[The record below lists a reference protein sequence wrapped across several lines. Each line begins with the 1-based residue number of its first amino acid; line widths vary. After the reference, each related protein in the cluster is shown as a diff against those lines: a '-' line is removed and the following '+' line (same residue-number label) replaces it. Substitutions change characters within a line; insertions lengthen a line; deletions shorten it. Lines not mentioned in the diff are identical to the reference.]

1 MTTAY
6 IPNLP
11 PFTENRK
18 FGEYPKNLE
27 AWNYTHPLEWAQ
39 AQNPESLEVSSA
51 PFLRTIGSKIWF
63 NITML
68 HPLEI
73 FIGLRYTRAKRRT
86 RFISFIT
93 ASSMLGVALGVAA
106 LITVLSVM
114 NGFEQE
120 LRHRILGMIAHATV
134 TGPDEHLTDWHTA
147 AMVVARDPQVSALAP
162 YVEGQGML
170 VEGPVVT
177 GVTVRGVLPEQEP
190 AVSAVAAKLQEGQ
203 LTDLR
208 PGTFGVL
215 LGRDLAL
222 HLGVTIGD
230 KVTLVTPQAMV
241 TPVGLLPR
249 LKRFTVVGIFQVG
262 MYEYDSALAITHLQD
277 AARLFR
283 FGVDEVSGLRLA
295 LTNLDEAPVVTHRLA
310 GKLPPS
316 YRIADWTTS
325 HASFFHA
332 VHTEQTVMFVILTLI
347 VAVAAFNI
355 VSMLVMVVTDKE
367 PDIAILRT
375 LGLTPGAVMRIFV
388 VQGSIIGLVGTAL
401 GLVGGIAL
409 ATHVSTV
416 VPALEHFFGVHVLSP
431 DVYYITEL
439 PSDMHWADVIRIGI
453 TALVLCL
460 LATLYPAWRAS
471 QVQPAA
477 ALRYE

>member
-1 MTTAY
+1 M
-6 IPNLP
+6 
-11 PFTENRK
+11 F
-18 FGEYPKNLE
+18 
-27 AWNYTHPLEWAQ
+27 HPLE
-39 AQNPESLEVSSA
+39 V
-51 PFLRTIGSKIWF
+51 
-63 NITML
+63 
-68 HPLEI
+68 

-93 ASSMLGVALGVAA
+93 ASSMLGVALGVTA

-120 LRHRILGMIAHATV
+120 LRQRILGMIAHATV
-134 TGPDEHLTDWHTA
+134 TGPDERLADWHATA
-147 AMVVARDPQVSALAP
+147 TVVARDPQVAAQAP

-170 VEGPVVT
+170 VEGPIVT
-177 GVTVRGVLPEQEP
+177 GVTVRGILPEQEP
-190 AVSAVAAKLQEGQ
+190 SVSSIASKLHDGQ
-203 LTDLR
+203 LTDLQ
-208 PGTFGVL
+208 PGAFGAL

-222 HLGVTIGD
+222 HLGVTVGD
-230 KVTLVTPQAMV
+230 KVTLVIPQAMV

-249 LKRFTVVGIFQVG
+249 LKRFTVVGTFQVG
-262 MYEYDSALAITHLQD
+262 MYEYDSALAVIHLQD

-283 FGVDEVSGLRLA
+283 LGAGEVTGLRLA
-295 LTNLDEAPVVTHRLA
+295 LTDLNEAPIVTRRLV
-310 GKLPPS
+310 GELPAS
-316 YRIADWTTS
+316 YRVDDWTTN

-388 VQGSIIGLVGTAL
+388 VQGTVIGVVGTVL
-401 GLVGGIAL
+401 GVIGGVEL

-416 VPALEHFFGVHVLSP
+416 VPALEQFFGVHLLSP

-439 PSDMHWADVIRIGI
+439 PSNLRWPDVIRIGV

-471 QVQPAA
+471 RIQPAA